1 MKKLLAILLLLPVL
15 AMAWEPVKP
24 VTIIIGNAPGAG
36 NEIAARK
43 LSEIVQKT
51 NPGYIYVVQN
61 MPGADSVISMNHF
74 LTVAPDG
81 YTVAIPSH
89 MSTYVTNDIWEKSVK
104 KFEFN
109 SFTDVLTIGKSPL
122 CLIVSARSKTT
133 TPQEFVKLIQSTSR
147 PISVAVGGGAHRT
160 AFEYLMLKGKGNKE
174 LVRTIKFNG
183 PAQALQSVA
192 QFDGTL
198 GTEFGIMPIAIAKPL
213 ADSGRVRVIGLTGQ
227 RRMPQV
233 PDVPLL
239 RDVAPGINVFA
250 AWTLALPP
258 NTPPDIVE
266 WFQKAYSTAARSAE
280 YREWMDSQVIFIEEK
295 ELTPAG
301 IRKQA
306 EELRA
311 VFLPVLQS
319 IDVTRD

>member
-1 MKKLLAILLLLPVL
+1 V
-15 AMAWEPVKP
+15 
-24 VTIIIGNAPGAG
+24 GNAPGAG

-43 LSEIVQKT
+43 LSDIVQKN
-51 NPGYIYVVQN
+51 NPRFSYVVQN

-81 YTVAIPSH
+81 HTVAIPSH

-122 CLIVSARSKTT
+122 CLVASSHSKIR
-133 TPQEFVKLIQSTSR
+133 TPQEFVKLVQSTTR

-160 AFEYLMLKGKGNKE
+160 TFEYLMLKGNGNKE

-192 QFDGTL
+192 QFDGNL
-198 GTEFGIMPIAIAKPL
+198 GTEFGIMPIAIAKTL
-213 ADSGRVRVIGLTGQ
+213 ADSGRVHVIGLTGE
-227 RRMPQV
+227 RRMPQI
-233 PDVPLL
+233 PTVPLL
-239 RDVAPGINVFA
+239 RDATPGINVFA

-258 NTPPDIVE
+258 NTPADIVE
-266 WFQKAYSTAARSAE
+266 WFQKAYSTAARSSE
-280 YREWMDSQVIFIEEK
+280 YREWLDAQIIFIEEK
-295 ELTPAG
+295 ELTPTG
-301 IRKQA
+301 VRKHA

-311 VFLPVLQS
+311 AFLPVLKS

>member
-15 AMAWEPVKP
+15 AMAWEPTKP

-43 LSEIVQKT
+43 LSEIVQKSY
-51 NPGYIYVVQN
+51 PKFVYVVQN

-74 LTVAPDG
+74 STVAPDG

-89 MSTYVTNDIWEKSVK
+89 MSTYVTNDIWEKSIK

-109 SFTDVLTIGKSPL
+109 SFTDVMTIGKSPL
-122 CLIVSARSKTT
+122 CLIASVKSKVT
-133 TPQEFVKLIQSTSR
+133 TPQEFVKLIQSTNQ

-183 PAQALQSVA
+183 PAQALQSVG
-192 QFDGTL
+192 QFDGAL

-258 NTPPDIVE
+258 NTPADIVE
-266 WFQKAYSTAARSAE
+266 WFQKAYSTAARSTE
-280 YREWMDSQVIFIEEK
+280 YREWMDGQVIFIEER
-295 ELTPAG
+295 ELTPQG
-301 IRKQA
+301 VRKQA
-306 EELRA
+306 EELRS